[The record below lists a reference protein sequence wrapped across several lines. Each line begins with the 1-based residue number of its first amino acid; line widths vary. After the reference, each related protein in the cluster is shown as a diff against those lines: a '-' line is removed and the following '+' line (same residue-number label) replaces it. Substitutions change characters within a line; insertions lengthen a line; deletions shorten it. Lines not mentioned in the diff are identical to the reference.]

1 MEWFSTF
8 VYFCVLMQMSKI
20 NLESTSHIRS
30 SVGLSMSG
38 TVRVESELVA
48 FRPLL
53 ADGFHTRAPYC
64 FNLSEITDRC
74 SCNNMLSVFGICHQN
89 LQYLFNLS
97 IRPTADH
104 RSWTIACF
112 CLIFWQKEILSWTTK
127 IYFLN
132 LSWKCVW
139 NMGLNIAEL
148 CRCRWKSGEGDGWET
163 QEITWGGESP
173 KHSWIGRTK
182 TGSAV
187 TSLLP
192 RFFTRI
198 CLQWRVST
206 QYKLLL
212 RFWAELLFSVDN
224 FFSQKFCGW
233 SIFCTDIGW
242 ICLVIVDQVLSSGLK
257 VKFKIQ
263 NI

>member
-1 MEWFSTF
+1 
-8 VYFCVLMQMSKI
+8 MQMSKI
-20 NLESTSHIRS
+20 NLEFTSHIRS

-112 CLIFWQKEILSWTTK
+112 CLIFWQKEILSWTAK

-212 RFWAELLFSVDN
+212 RFGNREGREFGSHGFELNYYFLLTIFFHRNFVAEA
-224 FFSQKFCGW
+224 FFAQILAEF
-233 SIFCTDIGW
+233 
-242 ICLVIVDQVLSSGLK
+242 V
-257 VKFKIQ
+257 
-263 NI
+263 